1 MPDQNPLGL
10 YQPYTKEQTKA
21 LTSLPQP
28 RGAWGSTPV
37 YSSWS
42 AWDSAHSSGFAGTN
56 LNYSQLVGDLWQS
69 SLVMSGVRWLGN
81 VLPSAPLMVK
91 ESTGKKGESDEIPN
105 HELVRLWR
113 RPNKFYSGST
123 LLKGFAFSW
132 ILSGNACFIKVWN
145 KAGTKPTELW
155 YEPHWSIRPRWVG
168 DQKGAFIPGPEGDDP
183 NALIAYYELDR
194 EWGKM
199 RVETSDVI
207 HFRDGFDPANRRL
220 GLSRVGA
227 ILREIYGDGEAANYA
242 ARLAGGSGVPSFV
255 LSIDKDLDVKP
266 DDIRGI
272 QAELVRK
279 TTGDQK
285 GQPMVVTGGK
295 VEKMGV
301 DPDKMDLRSSH
312 RFSEERFSAV
322 TGIPAVALEL
332 GAGHEHSIYNN
343 VKAADER
350 AWEAYLL
357 PLYTHMEDE
366 LNVQLLEDFEGESSR
381 RYCRFDISG
390 VRALQEDEDAKHK
403 RVVGDYQ
410 GGVISKGEA
419 RSALGYEVKP
429 GQEDEYSGQSAP
441 AQLPEPPAKSIKS
454 VPSDDEVD
462 KTGYLHFGVDG
473 RKVHTDDTFR
483 LKVETAAKKGDGMA
497 KDKDY
502 NAADSKFARDMI
514 PHHEAAVEMARK
526 VLKNGL
532 NDEILDL
539 AYSVVKTQ
547 TKEIE
552 TLRKWLKDR
561 GEDEG
566 GGSKM

>member
-10 YQPYTKEQTKA
+10 YEPYSREQIKA
-21 LTSLPQP
+21 LTEMPHQ
-28 RGAWGSTPV
+28 GAGWNTVPV

-42 AWDSAHSSGFAGTN
+42 SWDSARNGRFAGTN
-56 LNYSQLVGDLWQS
+56 LDYASLVGDLWQS

-91 ESTGKKGESDEIPN
+91 ESAGPKGESQEVPN

-113 RPNKFYSGST
+113 RPNRFYSGST

-132 ILSGNACFIKVWN
+132 ILNGNAYFIKVWN
-145 KAGTKPTELW
+145 DAGIKVRELW
-155 YEPHWSIRPRWVG
+155 YEPHWLIRPRWIG
-168 DQKGAFIPGPEGDDP
+168 DNQGAWLYGPQADNPAD
-183 NALIAYYELDR
+183 LISYYELDR
-194 EWGKM
+194 VTHKVRLE
-199 RVETSDVI
+199 VSDVI
-207 HFRDGFDPANRRL
+207 HFRDGFDPKQHRL

-227 ILREIYGDGEAANYA
+227 IFREIYGDGEAANYA
-242 ARLAGGSGVPSFV
+242 ARMAGGSGVPSFV
-255 LSIDKDLDVKP
+255 LSIDKDLPLKQE
-266 DDIRGI
+266 DITGI

-312 RFSEERFSAV
+312 RFAEERFSAV

-366 LNVQLLEDFEGESSR
+366 LNVQLLEDFEGESSK

-390 VRALQEDEDAKHK
+390 VRALMEDEDAKHK
-403 RVVGDYQ
+403 RVVADYQ

-429 GQEDEYSGQSAP
+429 GQEEEYVSGAAP
-441 AQLPEPPAKSIKS
+441 APPPPDDPAKSLKTD
-454 VPSDDEVD
+454 VEVVLSN
-462 KTGYLHFGVDG
+462 GHG
-473 RKVHTDDTFR
+473 
-483 LKVETAAKKGDGMA
+483 KG
-497 KDKDY
+497 
-502 NAADSKFARDMI
+502 I
-514 PHHEAAVEMARK
+514 PV
-526 VLKNGL
+526 
-532 NDEILDL
+532 
-539 AYSVVKTQ
+539 
-547 TKEIE
+547 
-552 TLRKWLKDR
+552 
-561 GEDEG
+561 
-566 GGSKM
+566 